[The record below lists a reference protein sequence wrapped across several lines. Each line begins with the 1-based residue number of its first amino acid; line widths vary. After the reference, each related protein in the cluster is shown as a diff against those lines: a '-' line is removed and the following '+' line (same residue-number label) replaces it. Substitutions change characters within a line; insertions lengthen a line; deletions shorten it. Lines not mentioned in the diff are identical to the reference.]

1 MILLYNLD
9 HCPYCRKVREVL
21 SELALD
27 YELVEVPKER
37 DARNE
42 VFAASGQYFV
52 PVLIDGDIIIAD
64 DDEKAI
70 TYLRDKYANQ

>member
-1 MILLYNLD
+1 MIRLYNLD

-27 YELVEVPKER
+27 YELIEVPKER
-37 DARNE
+37 ETRTE
-42 VFAASGQYFV
+42 VFAVSGQYFV
-52 PVLIDGDIIIAD
+52 PVLLDGDIMIAD

-70 TYLRDKYANQ
+70 AYLRDAYEKK